1 MIRESSKKILVIED
15 DAPTR
20 NLFLNGLE
28 AEGFVAIGAENG
40 LVGIQ
45 QAQEHLPDLVICDLV
60 MSDIDGYTV
69 VTKLRQDY
77 VTAIIP
83 FIFLTASN
91 TMASMRK
98 AMDLGADDYLTKPL
112 TVNHLLKAIAIR
124 LEKHSLL
131 RYCYATNSHQIS
143 HQVSHQVP
151 EISDGS
157 LNSEFIFPPVTH
169 LKEVFDYIE
178 ANYHKGITLSDV
190 AQAVGYSSAY
200 LTTQVGKETGETVNV
215 WIVKRRMAAACTLL
229 KNTNQTI
236 EEIATKLGYQTAC
249 HFSRQFRQYHNSS
262 PTIWRKQNQ
271 FVQIPKPA
279 KLQVIKNRSPL
290 VNDLPL
296 SS

>member
-1 MIRESSKKILVIED
+1 MIRESLKKILVIED

-20 NLFLNGLE
+20 NIFLNGLE

-45 QAQEHLPDLVICDLV
+45 QAQEHLPDLVICDLM

-69 VTKLRQDY
+69 VTKLRQDH
-77 VTAIIP
+77 VTAVIP

-112 TVNHLLKAIAIR
+112 TVNDLLRAIAIR
-124 LEKHSLL
+124 LEKLSLL
-131 RYCYATNSHQIS
+131 KYCYAANS
-143 HQVSHQVP
+143 HQVS
-151 EISDGS
+151 ELADGS

-169 LKEVFDYIE
+169 LKEVFDFIE

-249 HFSRQFRQYHNSS
+249 HFSRQFRQYHNLS

-271 FVQIPKPA
+271 FVQIPKTA
-279 KLQVIKNRSPL
+279 KLQFIKNRSPL

-296 SS
+296 SG

>member
-15 DAPTR
+15 DASTR
-20 NLFLNGLE
+20 NIFLIGLE
-28 AEGFVAIGAENG
+28 ADGFVAIGAENG

-45 QAQEHLPDLVICDLV
+45 QAQEHLPDLVICDLM

-69 VTKLRQDY
+69 VTKLRQDH
-77 VTAIIP
+77 VTAVIP
-83 FIFLTASN
+83 VIFLTASN

-112 TVNHLLKAIAIR
+112 TVNHLLRAIAIR
-124 LEKHSLL
+124 LEKLSLL
-131 RYCYATNSHQIS
+131 RYSYAANF
-143 HQVSHQVP
+143 HQVP
-151 EISDGS
+151 ELADSS

-178 ANYHKGITLSDV
+178 ANYDKGITLSDV

-236 EEIATKLGYQTAC
+236 EEIAAKLGYQNAC
-249 HFSRQFRQYHNSS
+249 HFSRQFRQYHKSS

-271 FVQIPKPA
+271 FVQIPKTA

>member
-1 MIRESSKKILVIED
+1 MIRESSKTILVIED
-15 DAPTR
+15 DAVTR
-20 NLFLNGLE
+20 NLFLGGLE
-28 AEGFVAIGAENG
+28 AEGFVTIGAENG

-45 QAQEHLPDLVICDLV
+45 QAQEHLPDLVICDLM
-60 MSDIDGYTV
+60 MSDMDGYTV
-69 VTKLRQDY
+69 VTKLRQA
-77 VTAIIP
+77 VATSVIP

-112 TVNHLLKAIAIR
+112 TVNELLKAIAIR
-124 LEKHSLL
+124 LEKQSLL
-131 RYCYATNSHQIS
+131 RYCYAANY
-143 HQVSHQVP
+143 HQVP
-151 EISDGS
+151 ELSDSS
-157 LNSEFIFPPVTH
+157 LNSEFIFPPVPH
-169 LKEVFDYIE
+169 LQEVFNYIE

-229 KNTNQTI
+229 KNTHQTI
-236 EEIATKLGYQTAC
+236 EEIATKLGYQNAC
-249 HFSRQFRQYHNSS
+249 HFSRQFRQYHKLS
-262 PTIWRKQNQ
+262 PTNWRKENQ
-271 FVQIPKPA
+271 FVQIPKTT
-279 KLQVIKNRSPL
+279 KLQIIKNRSPL

>member
-15 DAPTR
+15 DTVTR
-20 NLFLNGLE
+20 DLFLGGLE

-40 LVGIQ
+40 LLGIQ

-69 VTKLRQDY
+69 VTKLRQDH
-77 VTAIIP
+77 VTAVIP

-112 TVNHLLKAIAIR
+112 TVNDLLKAIAIR
-124 LEKHSLL
+124 LEKLSLL
-131 RYCYATNSHQIS
+131 KYCYATNS

-157 LNSEFIFPPVTH
+157 LNSEFIFPSVPH

-249 HFSRQFRQYHNSS
+249 HFSRQFRQYHNLS

-271 FVQIPKPA
+271 FVQIPKTA

>member
-20 NLFLNGLE
+20 DLFLKGIE

-45 QAQEHLPDLVICDLV
+45 QVQEHLPDLVICDLM
-60 MSDIDGYTV
+60 MSGMDGYTV

-77 VTAIIP
+77 VTAVIP

-124 LEKHSLL
+124 LEKQALL
-131 RYCYATNSHQIS
+131 RYSYAANFHQA
-143 HQVSHQVP
+143 P
-151 EISDGS
+151 ELSDGS

-236 EEIATKLGYQTAC
+236 EEIATQLGYQTAC
-249 HFSRQFRQYHNSS
+249 HFSRQFRQYHNLA

-271 FVQIPKPA
+271 FGQIPKTA
-279 KLQVIKNRSPL
+279 KLQVIKNRSSW